1 MSEEQQKRVLN
12 VEDDRAVREMI
23 AIALRQELLQV
34 DEAADGQE
42 ALALLREHR
51 YSVLLLDLVMP
62 TMNGLELLTGL
73 DHVPMIH
80 APVVLVVT
88 GADRKL
94 ISQLD
99 PQRIHGIVRKPFD
112 PADLAMLVRAC
123 ADIRTRNTL
132 GTMCLAT
139 MIAGG
144 SILAFLSSKL

>member
-1 MSEEQQKRVLN
+1 MSEELQKRVLI

-34 DEAADGQE
+34 DEAADGAQ

-62 TMNGLELLTGL
+62 TMNGIELLTEL

-99 PQRIHGIVRKPFD
+99 SQRIHGIVRKPFD
-112 PADLAMLVRAC
+112 PADLAALVRAC
-123 ADIRTRNTL
+123 ADIRNRNTL